1 MTLFIDIL
9 TRVTLPIIALVALGA
24 LLQGRLKLDIGTLNR
39 VQVHVVMPCFLVHF
53 LATGKQPLSVVWPV
67 FAFGLVQFLLLI
79 PIGWLTA
86 MLFRQRLTLGPMM
99 GLGTAYANVGFF
111 GIPVT
116 QLAFGAEY
124 LIYQSVMT
132 ALMSVMVCT
141 VGVALLAPNETGSG
155 GARFLAKLKTA
166 FETPLIPAVALGLT
180 LRGFQ
185 IDLPVVVGQPLQF
198 LGSIFTPLALYTL
211 GAQVAAS
218 KITRIEWLPQ
228 TLMLVLKFAVAP
240 LLSWGILR
248 FMGFPH
254 DVAGVLIVAAAT
266 PVGVLITIFAA
277 EYRNEPEFISTAVVV
292 STALSPLF
300 VTGWILLAKLY

>member
-1 MTLFIDIL
+1 LTLFLDIL
-9 TRVTLPIIALVALGA
+9 TKVTLPIITLVALGA

-39 VQVHVVMPCFLVHF
+39 IQVYVVMPCFLVHF

-67 FAFGLVQFLLLI
+67 FIFGLIQFLFLI
-79 PIGWLTA
+79 PLGWLTA
-86 MLFRQRLTLGPMM
+86 IIFRQRPSLGPMM

-132 ALMSVMVCT
+132 ALMSVLVCT
-141 VGVALLAPNETGSG
+141 VGVALLAPSGQGSG
-155 GARFLAKLKTA
+155 LAKLKTA
-166 FETPLIPAVALGLT
+166 FETPLIPAVVLGLT

-185 IDLPVVVGQPLQF
+185 VDLPVVIGQPLQF

-218 KITRIEWLPQ
+218 KITKIEWLPQ

-240 LLSWGILR
+240 ALTWWVLQ
-248 FMGFPH
+248 FMGFPR
-254 DVAGVLIVAAAT
+254 DVANVLIVAAAT

-277 EYRNEPEFISTAVVV
+277 EYKNEPEFISTAVVI

-300 VTGWILLAKLY
+300 VTGWIILTRIY